1 MKEQIIE
8 KFNLGKT
15 LTYDELSYFF
25 NGYLSNDITDEEMT
39 IVLKDIC
46 ANGLSE
52 QEIFDLVDIFIKS
65 GDTLHFDFPTIDKH
79 STGGVG
85 DKTTLVVLS
94 ILASCGVKIVK
105 MSGRALGYTGG
116 TIDKLESIGV
126 NVNLTYEE
134 VLKQVN
140 DIGMVITS
148 QTKNLCPMD
157 KKVYALRDVTGTT
170 NSLALIAISVMS
182 KKIAG
187 GADNIL
193 IDVKVGRGA
202 LVRTAKEAKKLA
214 DLMISIGKKYNK
226 KVVCMLTRMDN
237 PLGNNI
243 GNSIEILEV
252 LDVLK
257 DKVRNNLYY
266 LSYEMASVMLSIYTG
281 MKIRDA
287 RNVVI
292 EAIESGK
299 AYDKFIEF
307 VNYQGGKLEIRL
319 ERPIEIYAKE
329 SGFIKSI
336 DAKELGSLSMELGA
350 GRSLANKNIDYN
362 AGIILEKNVCD
373 FVSRGE
379 TLCMLYGKNS
389 VDINRA
395 FKSFKIQKNR
405 PYMKSIVIKTI
416 K

>member
-1 MKEQIIE
+1 MKEKIIE

-25 NGYLSNDITDEEMT
+25 NGYLSNDVSDEEMT
-39 IVLKDIC
+39 IVLKNIC
-46 ANGLSE
+46 KNGLSE

-170 NSLALIAISVMS
+170 NSLALIAISIMS

-187 GADNIL
+187 GSDNIL

-266 LSYEMASVMLSIYTG
+266 LSYDMASVMLSIYTG

-287 RNVVI
+287 RNKVK
-292 EAIESGK
+292 EAITSGK
-299 AYDKFIEF
+299 AYDKFVEF

-350 GRSLANKNIDYN
+350 GRSLTNKNIDYN

-389 VDINRA
+389 VDIDRA
-395 FKSFKIQKNR
+395 FKAFKIQKNR
-405 PYMKSIVIKTI
+405 PFMKSIVIKTI

>member
-1 MKEQIIE
+1 MKEKIIE

-25 NGYLSNDITDEEMT
+25 NGYLSNDVSDEEMT
-39 IVLKDIC
+39 IVLKNIC
-46 ANGLSE
+46 KNGLSE

-170 NSLALIAISVMS
+170 NSLALIAISIMS

-187 GADNIL
+187 GSDNIL

-266 LSYEMASVMLSIYTG
+266 LSYDMASVMLSIYTG

-287 RNVVI
+287 RNKVK
-292 EAIESGK
+292 EAITSGK
-299 AYDKFIEF
+299 AYDKFVEF
-307 VNYQGGKLEIRL
+307 VNYQGGKFEIRL

-350 GRSLANKNIDYN
+350 GRSLTNKNIDYN

-389 VDINRA
+389 VDIDRA
-395 FKSFKIQKNR
+395 FKAFKIQKNR
-405 PYMKSIVIKTI
+405 PFMKSIVIKTI

>member
-25 NGYLSNDITDEEMT
+25 NGYLSDDITDEEMT

-105 MSGRALGYTGG
+105 MSGRGLGYTGG

-350 GRSLANKNIDYN
+350 GRSLTNKNIDYN

>member
-1 MKEQIIE
+1 MKEKIIE

-25 NGYLSNDITDEEMT
+25 NGYLSNDVSDEEMT

-46 ANGLSE
+46 KNGLSE
-52 QEIFDLVDIFIKS
+52 QEIFNLVDIFIKS

-134 VLKQVN
+134 VLKQAN

-157 KKVYALRDVTGTT
+157 KKIYALRDLTGTT

-214 DLMISIGKKYNK
+214 ELMINIGKKYNK

-266 LSYEMASVMLSIYTG
+266 LSYEMASLMLSIYTG
-281 MKIRDA
+281 MNIHAARDK
-287 RNVVI
+287 VEEVI
-292 EAIESGK
+292 KNNK
-299 AYDKFIEF
+299 AYNKFIEF
-307 VNYQGGKLEIRL
+307 INYQGGKLEIKL
-319 ERPIEIYAKE
+319 ERPITIYAKE

-336 DAKELGSLSMELGA
+336 DAKELGTLSMELGA
-350 GRSLANKNIDYN
+350 GRSLTNKNIDYN

-379 TLCMLYGKNS
+379 TLCMLYGKNP
-389 VDINRA
+389 VDIDRA
-395 FKSFKIQKNR
+395 LNAFKIQKNK
-405 PYMKSIVIKTI
+405 PFMKSIIIKTI

>member
-1 MKEQIIE
+1 MKEKIIE

-25 NGYLSNDITDEEMT
+25 NGYLSNDVSDEEMT
-39 IVLKDIC
+39 IVLKNIC
-46 ANGLSE
+46 KNGLSE

-170 NSLALIAISVMS
+170 NSLALIAISIMS

-187 GADNIL
+187 GSDNIL

-202 LVRTAKEAKKLA
+202 LVRTAKEAKLLA
-214 DLMISIGKKYNK
+214 NLMISIGKKYNK

-257 DKVRNNLYY
+257 NKVRNNLYY
-266 LSYEMASVMLSIYTG
+266 LSYDMASVMLSIYTG

-287 RNVVI
+287 RAKVK
-292 EAIESGK
+292 EAITSGK
-299 AYDKFIEF
+299 AYNKFVEF

-350 GRSLANKNIDYN
+350 GRSLTNKNIDYN

-389 VDINRA
+389 VDIDRA
-395 FKSFKIQKNR
+395 FKAFKIQKNR
-405 PYMKSIVIKTI
+405 PFMKSIIIKII

>member
-1 MKEQIIE
+1 MKEKIIE

-25 NGYLSNDITDEEMT
+25 NGYLSNDVSDEEMT
-39 IVLKDIC
+39 IVLKNIC
-46 ANGLSE
+46 KNGLSE

-140 DIGMVITS
+140 NIGMVITS

-157 KKVYALRDVTGTT
+157 KKIYALRDVTGTT
-170 NSLALIAISVMS
+170 NSLALIAISIMS

-187 GADNIL
+187 GSDNIL

-202 LVRTAKEAKKLA
+202 LVRTAKEAKLLA
-214 DLMISIGKKYNK
+214 NLMISIGKKYNK

-257 DKVRNNLYY
+257 NKVRNNLYY
-266 LSYEMASVMLSIYTG
+266 LSYDMASVMLSIYIG

-287 RNVVI
+287 RAKVK
-292 EAIESGK
+292 EAITSGK
-299 AYDKFIEF
+299 AYNKFVEF

-350 GRSLANKNIDYN
+350 GRSLTNKNIDYN

-389 VDINRA
+389 VDIDRA
-395 FKSFKIQKNR
+395 FKAFKIQKNR
-405 PYMKSIVIKTI
+405 PFMKSIIIKII